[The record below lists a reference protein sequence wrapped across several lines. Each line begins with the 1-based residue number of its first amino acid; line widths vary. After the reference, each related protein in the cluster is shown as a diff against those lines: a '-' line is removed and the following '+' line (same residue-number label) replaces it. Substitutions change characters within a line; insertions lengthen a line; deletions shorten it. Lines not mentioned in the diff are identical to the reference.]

1 MSSLSLDDSRI
12 RITIFSPNSVGSVE
26 TRKSTAFSTVS
37 LASLSL
43 GSFASLL
50 SLLSFVSLGSAIS
63 SFMRPSCGTRFS
75 EISSRDSTLM
85 RVAILSRISSG
96 GLATSCSTPS
106 TRKRIR

>member
-1 MSSLSLDDSRI
+1 MSSLSDEDSRI

-26 TRKSTAFSTVS
+26 TRKSIAFSMTS

-43 GSFASLL
+43 GSES
-50 SLLSFVSLGSAIS
+50 S

-75 EISSRDSTLM
+75 EMSRRDSTLI

-96 GLATSCSTPS
+96 GRATSCSTPS
-106 TRKRIR
+106 TRKRTR